1 VHLPFHWSWP
11 HGGAL
16 HYCGKVFCATL
27 LGYLLT
33 IGDASYAIYSTF
45 TAALVVGASRGEDI
59 GGAANRVRGSLAGML
74 AGLALTQAAIPP
86 ALSVALGVAATAYLC
101 MGFGWGM
108 PAARIGATLCAVT
121 VLLHGGD
128 ALSYAAMRLL
138 NTLVGVAA
146 GLLVS
151 YLVLPVGGKDAVSR
165 ASQAALQ
172 AVGALLD
179 ALARSER
186 TAHAAHLVAVLDS
199 MTGLEKVLHD
209 ADREVGGQALALEQ
223 RVRQTELACLGAL
236 TAALAHSEV
245 PAGAQAQAEPLRR
258 QAREIA
264 QRIASGT
271 APAAADAGEAASLRD
286 DAALQGFALGLRKIE
301 TALHRLG
308 R

>member
-1 VHLPFHWSWP
+1 MRLPFHWNWP
-11 HGGAL
+11 LGTAL

-45 TAALVVGASRGEDI
+45 TAALVVGTSRGEDI
-59 GGAANRVRGSLAGML
+59 GGAAVRGSLAGML
-74 AGLALTQAAIPP
+74 AGLILTQAAILPP
-86 ALSVALGVAATAYLC
+86 ALSVALGVAVTAYLC

-121 VLLHGGD
+121 VLLHAGD
-128 ALSYAAMRLL
+128 ALSYAGMRLL

-151 YLVLPVGGKDAVSR
+151 YLVLPVGGKRAVSR
-165 ASQAALQ
+165 ATRTALK
-172 AVGALLD
+172 AVVELL
-179 ALARSER
+179 AELARSEQ
-186 TAHAAHLVAVLDS
+186 TAQAARLVAVLDG

-209 ADREVGGQALALEQ
+209 ADLEVGGEAAALEE
-223 RVRQTELACLGAL
+223 RVRQAQLVCLGAL
-236 TAALAHSEV
+236 AAALAHSEL
-245 PAGAQAQAEPLRR
+245 PAGAQVQAEPLRR
-258 QAREIA
+258 QAQEIA

-271 APAAADAGEAASLRD
+271 TPDGDPTGEAPPLGDES
-286 DAALQGFALGLRKIE
+286 ALQGLALSLRKIE
-301 TALHRLG
+301 AALQKLG